1 MAASNQV
8 GVKEFKYNESSDV
21 ITYELVDFDPLNFL
35 LENIKNS
42 LDSLLINK
50 DISKKLYDKLF
61 VNDSRLG
68 SFRILTKLHKDE
80 FGLRP
85 IINCRNHPTSNISL
99 LIDIILQSFVKK
111 TSSFLL
117 DSQNLIQ
124 KTYRAFYPSNCKI
137 FSCDFSSLYTA
148 INLIHALHV
157 ITEYISKNFFSI
169 EISTTGFHELLK
181 IIFNFNYF
189 CFNNSFYKQK
199 EGISM
204 GCKAAPAIA
213 NLYLSILENNFLI
226 IHRPLIYY
234 RFIDDIFTVV
244 NHDFDINILKN
255 FFGYLKLNVVGGKTV
270 NFLDLNIN
278 LNSLTN
284 KLNFSLYI
292 KPTCTYSY
300 VLSQSNHPSFIF
312 KNIPKSIFFRIR
324 RICSYLSDYL
334 HFAHIFSL
342 EFIKKGYDRDIVYK
356 TSRMIS
362 DLDRDKILP
371 YKNKQNKADFFEKL
385 FFRLPFNFNY
395 LNLDKFFYNYNK
407 DSDYFSSFFNN
418 YNLKLI

>member
-1 MAASNQV
+1 MC
-8 GVKEFKYNESSDV
+8 
-21 ITYELVDFDPLNFL
+21 THT
-35 LENIKNS
+35 
-42 LDSLLINK
+42 
-50 DISKKLYDKLF
+50 
-61 VNDSRLG
+61 R
-68 SFRILTKLHKDE
+68 
-80 FGLRP
+80 
-85 IINCRNHPTSNISL
+85 
-99 LIDIILQSFVKK
+99 
-111 TSSFLL
+111 
-117 DSQNLIQ
+117 
-124 KTYRAFYPSNCKI
+124 
-137 FSCDFSSLYTA
+137 
-148 INLIHALHV
+148 
-157 ITEYISKNFFSI
+157 I

-244 NHDFDINILKN
+244 NNDFDINILKN
-255 FFGYLKLNVVGGKTV
+255 FFGYLKLNVVGGKIV

-324 RICSYLSDYL
+324 RIC
-334 HFAHIFSL
+334 
-342 EFIKKGYDRDIVYK
+342 G
-356 TSRMIS
+356 
-362 DLDRDKILP
+362 
-371 YKNKQNKADFFEKL
+371 
-385 FFRLPFNFNY
+385 
-395 LNLDKFFYNYNK
+395 FY
-407 DSDYFSSFFNN
+407 F
-418 YNLKLI
+418 